1 MRRRCIDDMS
11 KGPQAP
17 QLGILV
23 YILGFDLGNYNK
35 LAIIPNIDMV
45 VLIYEA
51 AGTWA
56 FEAVKGQSVLE
67 HAEALGLRRWRA
79 EALGRPPTWKGE
91 HLGIALPQ
99 TQQEQ

>member
-1 MRRRCIDDMS
+1 MS

-67 HAEALGLRRWRA
+67 HAEALVLRRWRHLDA
-79 EALGRPPTWKGE
+79 HQLGKANTSGLRRLK
-91 HLGIALPQ
+91 